1 MRTVLSLVL
10 LAALLWASC
19 TVKLGRFT
27 LAEHVDRIGETA
39 EAKALLEGTR
49 GKIAPVLED
58 MKQRIFGEYV
68 EAPTAPPR
76 SPRKAERVAGKPA
89 TQRPERKATS
99 SEAAKLPSRAA
110 RDEEAPRLPAKAA
123 VGSSAAGSRDA
134 KAVDEPAKS
143 AKSAGATRAPSTSE
157 VARLPGARRPTQP

>member
-27 LAEHVDRIGETA
+27 LAEHVDRIGETD
-39 EAKALLEGTR
+39 EAKALLAGTR

-68 EAPTAPPR
+68 EAPTSPPR

-89 TQRPERKATS
+89 TQRSERTAAS
-99 SEAAKLPSRAA
+99 SEAAKLPGRAT
-110 RDEEAPRLPAKAA
+110 RERGEEDAPRLPAKAA

-134 KAVDEPAKS
+134 KAVDKP

-157 VARLPGARRPTQP
+157 VARLPGARRPKQP